1 MRGMSSDAGSDT
13 AGDCTENYT
22 SRALDAISEAVI
34 TEADFPDW
42 LAGVLA
48 RAAAARGS
56 SYALISGRPGSWE
69 ARLVK
74 NLVCGTVGWD
84 DESLSDYRITGPAD
98 RRTDHP

>member
-1 MRGMSSDAGSDT
+1 MSENTGSDT
-13 AGDCTENYT
+13 EEDTGETYT

-34 TEADFPDW
+34 AETDFPSW

-56 SYALISGRPGSWE
+56 SYALIAGRPGSWE

-84 DESLSDYRITGPAD
+84 DEHLGITPAGP
-98 RRTDHP
+98 RTDHP

>member
-1 MRGMSSDAGSDT
+1 MSSDAGESDT
-13 AGDCTENYT
+13 GESYT

-34 TEADFPDW
+34 TEADFPSW

-56 SYALISGRPGSWE
+56 SYALIAGRPGSWE

-84 DESLSDYRITGPAD
+84 DESLSDYRITGPEGP
-98 RRTDHP
+98 RTGHP